1 MVFMMYEVEIKRLD
15 DQGRGIAF
23 IDNKITFIKNALP
36 EERVVCKITKRT
48 KKYNVGEVI
57 EYKTKSK
64 KRIEAK
70 CPYFSICGGCTL
82 EHLDYPDTIEFKK
95 EKLKHILE
103 KEQIKYSEIQ
113 VVENE
118 NYYFYRNKLS
128 LKVIKGAIGFY
139 EENSHTLIPI
149 EKCLL
154 ARPVLNNAINVL
166 KTFSIQNGEAI
177 LRSNTNDEVLI
188 SINTKDSLVVKEE
201 NFANVKIVGIVLN
214 DKCIYGQSYF
224 YERIHHLLFKIS
236 YDAFFQVN
244 PFVASHLFEEV
255 EKNISMSNT
264 ILDLY
269 SGVGVLGIVAS
280 KKAKKVISIEIIK
293 NAVLD
298 NIENCKLNKRTNIY
312 PVLGDAKT
320 TLPKIKEDFDTI
332 LIDPP
337 RKGLDKNSLEL
348 LLQSKAQKILYI
360 SCDPF
365 TLARDLKELQHVYE
379 IKKVILFDMFSYTYH
394 LESMVVLEKNV

>member
-1 MVFMMYEVEIKRLD
+1 MYEVEIKRLD

-82 EHLDYPDTIEFKK
+82 EHLDYLDTIEFKK

-103 KEQIKYSEIQ
+103 KEQIKYPKIQ

-118 NYYFYRNKLS
+118 NNYFYRNKLS

-154 ARPVLNNAINVL
+154 ARPVLNDAINVL
-166 KTFSIQNGEAI
+166 KTFKVTNGEAI

-188 SINTKDSLVVKEE
+188 AINTKDSLVVKDE

-214 DKCIYGQSYF
+214 DKCIYGQPYL

-244 PFVASHLFEEV
+244 PFIASHLFEEV
-255 EKNISMSNT
+255 EKNIVSTNT
-264 ILDLY
+264 VLDLY

-298 NIENCKLNKRTNIY
+298 SLENSKLNKCSNIY

-320 TLPKIKEDFDTI
+320 VLPKIKEDFDTI

-337 RKGLDKNSLEL
+337 RKGLDKNSLQL

-365 TLARDLKELQHVYE
+365 TLARDLKELQSVYK
-379 IKKVILFDMFSYTYH
+379 IKKVTLFDMFSYTYH
-394 LESMVVLEKNV
+394 LESMVVLELR